1 MKKES
6 GCFSMKSL
14 SAAGK
19 FKKKKNQ
26 EENLKRKVNKV
37 EKISEII
44 SVMIINKRLHWRAFL
59 PGLKTPRPWREL

>member
-1 MKKES
+1 
-6 GCFSMKSL
+6 MKSL

-44 SVMIINKRLHWRAFL
+44 SVMIINKRLHWRVFS

>member
-44 SVMIINKRLHWRAFL
+44 SVMIINKRLHWRVFL

>member
-1 MKKES
+1 
-6 GCFSMKSL
+6 MKSL

-44 SVMIINKRLHWRAFL
+44 SVMIINKRLHWRVSS

>member
-6 GCFSMKSL
+6 CCFSMKSL

-44 SVMIINKRLHWRAFL
+44 SVMIINKRLHWRVFL
-59 PGLKTPRPWREL
+59 PGLKTPRLWREL